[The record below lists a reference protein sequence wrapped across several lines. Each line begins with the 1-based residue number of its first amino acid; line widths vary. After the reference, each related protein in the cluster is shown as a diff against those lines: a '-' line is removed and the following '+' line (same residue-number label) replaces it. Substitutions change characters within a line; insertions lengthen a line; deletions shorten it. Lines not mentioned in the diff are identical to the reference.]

1 MESALSQ
8 RPARSLKISGQNIFY
23 GFIHLIIV
31 TVVSLPTFF
40 YIFHAGHPSH
50 FNSNVLTVSN
60 LTKSEKS
67 HRLNVGNAT
76 SINKDKSICNSPLIF
91 DEQSGQ
97 CRPPCEWTTQTVLTQ
112 QAYFIVIVVGL
123 WVALITTIITFIT
136 WACIENLR
144 KFPHVLRF
152 HIIVCCVVLANS
164 KMIPVHLSPKKTF
177 CRGHMFWLPEGQS
190 SIATV
195 VSGALTHCFGLA
207 HAFWSMCYV
216 ANTYT
221 VIIYHNKAVFRHPIR
236 IHFMQSLL
244 GWLVP
249 MVIVASCL
257 YFAFPGYKFYFM
269 DLMSAGAA
277 SPRMAYFSVTLPMQV
292 TLGVSLCL
300 LWSIVWHLK
309 RTRLDTTKR
318 VIRAPEE
325 TASMRRVERQFLSM
339 AGVMLFVL
347 GLVLLVNTVTM
358 YNMDNFVHEAE
369 VYFDCLLSSSDCKS
383 PSYNTVLSLIS
394 VVVPSFACIAFF
406 CLLLLN
412 KDCRQIWKD
421 LFQKFKNV
429 LRCCVPHPSKI
440 RADTQRS
447 RCSSTLTVLSE
458 RRASEIFSFNT
469 VDPILELSHPYL
481 FPGQVASVKME
492 RARSSTLDLPVM
504 NQKMTVSD
512 ASVEIRVT
520 PPSDNDNGGS
530 RVRYNSVPAF
540 ASTGK
545 AVQHKNLSAQLLN
558 SQSRDSSATSSNSS
572 LESDLTDEII
582 QDIDHYTSKL

>member
-1 MESALSQ
+1 MESALSP
-8 RPARSLKISGQNIFY
+8 RPTRSLKISGQNILY

-67 HRLNVGNAT
+67 QRRDMGNTT

-136 WACIENLR
+136 SACIENLR

-152 HIIVCCVVLANS
+152 HIIVCCVILANS

-195 VSGALTHCFGLA
+195 VS
-207 HAFWSMCYV
+207 
-216 ANTYT
+216 
-221 VIIYHNKAVFRHPIR
+221 
-236 IHFMQSLL
+236 
-244 GWLVP
+244 
-249 MVIVASCL
+249 
-257 YFAFPGYKFYFM
+257 GYKFYFM

-309 RTRLDTTKR
+309 RARLDTTKR

-481 FPGQVASVKME
+481 VPGQVTSVKME

-530 RVRYNSVPAF
+530 RVRCNSVPAF

>member
-1 MESALSQ
+1 
-8 RPARSLKISGQNIFY
+8 
-23 GFIHLIIV
+23 
-31 TVVSLPTFF
+31 
-40 YIFHAGHPSH
+40 
-50 FNSNVLTVSN
+50 
-60 LTKSEKS
+60 
-67 HRLNVGNAT
+67 
-76 SINKDKSICNSPLIF
+76 
-91 DEQSGQ
+91 
-97 CRPPCEWTTQTVLTQ
+97 
-112 QAYFIVIVVGL
+112 
-123 WVALITTIITFIT
+123 
-136 WACIENLR
+136 
-144 KFPHVLRF
+144 
-152 HIIVCCVVLANS
+152 
-164 KMIPVHLSPKKTF
+164 MIPVHLSPKKTF

-309 RTRLDTTKR
+309 RARLDTTKR

-394 VVVPSFACIAFF
+394 VVLPSFACIAFF

-429 LRCCVPHPSKI
+429 LRCCVPRPSKI

-481 FPGQVASVKME
+481 FPGQVTSAKME

-530 RVRYNSVPAF
+530 RVRCNSVPAF
-540 ASTGK
+540 APTGK
-545 AVQHKNLSAQLLN
+545 AVQHRNLSAQLLN